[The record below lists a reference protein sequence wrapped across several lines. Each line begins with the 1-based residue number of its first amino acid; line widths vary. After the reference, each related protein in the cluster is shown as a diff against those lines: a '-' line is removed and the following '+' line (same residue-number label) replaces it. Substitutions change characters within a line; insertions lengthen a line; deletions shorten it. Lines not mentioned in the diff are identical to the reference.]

1 MIATNEEMRR
11 MDQRMAEEAHVSVR
25 QLMMQAA
32 TALLERLRAL
42 YSASCRYG
50 IFCGSGNNGG
60 DGFALALLLK
70 DLQLPFVI
78 CAADGKRSPA
88 AAYYAEQLQREG
100 TNIYDLT
107 AAEEVIGACDVII
120 DALFGTGLNRELSGI
135 YAQVVS
141 QINRSKKTIVAV
153 DIPSG
158 MDGNAALNSEVCVC
172 ADRTITFECL
182 KKGMLSFE
190 QRKKCGKID
199 VVSIGILPQYRQ
211 CSDPTLVLTK
221 DHVRTMLPRR
231 YVHSHKGTYGKVL
244 IVGGSRHMSGA
255 VVLCA
260 RALLRSGA
268 GMVTCMIPQCIHEI
282 VASQLQEAMFK
293 PISDDGTQMVIAG
306 FAEISELETYDLIVA
321 GNGMGRGPN
330 TLRIVERILQSSVP
344 CILDGDALYEAG
356 KKHLFPAQRSSAVI
370 VTPHLKELEYLTS
383 IPLQQLQ
390 AAPWTGARRLLSQY
404 PYLCVVAKDDLTW
417 IFYQDKQALNIIGNN
432 GLAKGGSGDVLCG
445 MTAGLFAQSKDPFS
459 AACAAVYAHASCA
472 DLLIKRMDPMGMLPS
487 DLIEQLPGVYAMLRK
502 NKWEQQ
508 SL

>member
-32 TALLERLRAL
+32 KALLERLRAL
-42 YSASCRYG
+42 YSDSCRYG

-78 CAADGKRSPA
+78 CAVDGKRSPA

-100 TNIYDLT
+100 PNIYDLT

-268 GMVTCMIPQCIHEI
+268 GMVTCMIPQCIHDI

-293 PISDDGTQMVIAG
+293 PISDDGTQMVITG
-306 FAEISELETYDLIVA
+306 FAESSELETYDLIVA

-417 IFYQDKQALNIIGNN
+417 IFYQEKQALNIIGNN

-472 DLLIKRMDPMGMLPS
+472 DLLIQRMDPMGMLPS
-487 DLIEQLPGVYAMLRK
+487 DLIEQLPGVYVMLRK